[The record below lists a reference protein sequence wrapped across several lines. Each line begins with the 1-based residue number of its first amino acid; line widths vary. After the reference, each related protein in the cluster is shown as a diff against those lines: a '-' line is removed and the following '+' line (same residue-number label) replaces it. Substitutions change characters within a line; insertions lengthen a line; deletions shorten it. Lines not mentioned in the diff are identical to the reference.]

1 MRVSSVCS
9 NSQLDSDQVA
19 QLEKEKEALRLEA
32 LAAKDQ
38 FAAKQ
43 SQFARLFEELTDTR
57 DQLATSVPQP
67 LACSVLTRRPTESH

>member
-1 MRVSSVCS
+1 M
-9 NSQLDSDQVA
+9 LDQVA

-38 FAAKQ
+38 FANKQ

-57 DQLATSVPQP
+57 EQLAAAVRHLLPFY
-67 LACSVLTRRPTESH
+67 CCV